1 MRKEYL
7 RTGVATLAAMGL
19 SAALFGVAMAAEIAP
34 KEVVYDEGKVSESLT
49 GVPGNVEA
57 GEKVMTTRGLGNCIA
72 CHAVTQLDNI
82 PFHGEVGPP
91 LDGAGDRW
99 TEAELRGIVANSKM
113 TFEESMM
120 PSFYK
125 VDGYIRP
132 GNAFT
137 GKAAKTAELP
147 PLLTAQQIEDVVAYL
162 LTLKD

>member
-19 SAALFGVAMAAEIAP
+19 SAALFGAAMAAEIAP

-72 CHAVTQLDNI
+72 CHAVTELDNI

-137 GKAAKTAELP
+137 GKAAKSAELP